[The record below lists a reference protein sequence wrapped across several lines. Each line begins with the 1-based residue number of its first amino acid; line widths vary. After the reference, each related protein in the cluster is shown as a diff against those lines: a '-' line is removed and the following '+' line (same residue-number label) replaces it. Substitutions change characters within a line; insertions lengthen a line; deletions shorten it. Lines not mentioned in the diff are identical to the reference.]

1 MAKTTTKAEAAPKA
15 VDKKPWDES
24 IIGFFEN
31 ESDYGVWYKSITITP
46 EILERF
52 TELQVGSRLKFRI
65 LSRDKRK
72 KVAAYLDHVV
82 PPGTGGDW

>member
-1 MAKTTTKAEAAPKA
+1 MPKQVKATAAPQTA
-15 VDKKPWDES
+15 EKKPWDES
-24 IIGFFEN
+24 LLGFFEN

-46 EILERF
+46 EILEKF

-65 LSRDKRK
+65 LSHDKRK

-82 PPGTGGDW
+82 PPGTSADF